1 MSLPPFAGPVDSSSS
16 PFRDP
21 SPFGVPPVATA
32 PSPVRTLSPVRSP
45 ALHRGISRR
54 LHLRLP
60 ILPFCPGAMVRTT
73 EQDGALWHL
82 FDARDVPRFFAQEK
96 YTCFYWHAA
105 TGPEEHLLA
114 DSLDALEARLAA
126 FAFVRTHRSELVNLR
141 FLRRVAHT
149 GRGGQAVMELADG
162 QRAPISRRR
171 LGQVRAALRRMRAV
185 ARLPDQLGV
194 RALPV

>member
-1 MSLPPFAGPVDSSSS
+1 MSLPPYASSFDSSGYPRNE
-16 PFRDP
+16 PFP
-21 SPFGVPPVATA
+21 PGVPPVATV
-32 PSPVRTLSPVRSP
+32 PSPLRALGPMRLP
-45 ALHRGISRR
+45 ELHRGLSRR

-114 DSLDALEARLAA
+114 DSLDALETRLAA

-141 FLRRVAHT
+141 FLRRVAHA
-149 GRGGQAVMELADG
+149 GRDGQVVMELADG
-162 QRAPISRRR
+162 QHAPISRRR
-171 LGQVRAALRRMRAV
+171 LGQVRAALRRMRTV